1 MAATVAGM
9 ARSHRFLEAES
20 VALYWGRLF
29 MGAPVLESELAAL
42 EERIQR
48 LLAAYQQARL
58 ERRRAL
64 QERDR
69 LLTLNTE
76 LRKRIEGV
84 ITRIKTMEQT
94 EQAE

>member
-1 MAATVAGM
+1 
-9 ARSHRFLEAES
+9 
-20 VALYWGRLF
+20 
-29 MGAPVLESELAAL
+29 MGPPALESEIAAL

-84 ITRIKTMEQT
+84 ITRIKSMEQT

>member
-1 MAATVAGM
+1 
-9 ARSHRFLEAES
+9 
-20 VALYWGRLF
+20 
-29 MGAPVLESELAAL
+29 MGAQAGQNVLETELAQL

-69 LLTLNTE
+69 LLTLNSE
-76 LRKRIEGV
+76 LKKRIEGV
-84 ITRIKTMEQT
+84 ISRIKTMEMEPGT
-94 EQAE
+94 

>member
-1 MAATVAGM
+1 M
-9 ARSHRFLEAES
+9 
-20 VALYWGRLF
+20 
-29 MGAPVLESELAAL
+29 LESEIAAL

-69 LLTLNTE
+69 LVTLNLE
-76 LRKRIEGV
+76 MRKRIEGV
-84 ITRIKTMEQT
+84 IGRIKSM
-94 EQAE
+94 EQAEQAGQAE

>member
-1 MAATVAGM
+1 M
-9 ARSHRFLEAES
+9 LE
-20 VALYWGRLF
+20 
-29 MGAPVLESELAAL
+29 PELAAL

-48 LLAAYQQARL
+48 LLAAYQQVRL

-69 LLTLNTE
+69 LLTLNNE

-84 ITRIKTMEQT
+84 IVRIKSMEQSEPT
-94 EQAE
+94 GTAE

>member
-1 MAATVAGM
+1 
-9 ARSHRFLEAES
+9 
-20 VALYWGRLF
+20 
-29 MGAPVLESELAAL
+29 MGPPVLESELAAL

-48 LLAAYQQARL
+48 LLAAYQQVRL

-69 LLTLNTE
+69 LLTLNNE

-84 ITRIKTMEQT
+84 ITRIKTMEQA

>member
-1 MAATVAGM
+1 MAGP
-9 ARSHRFLEAES
+9 
-20 VALYWGRLF
+20 
-29 MGAPVLESELAAL
+29 PVLENEIAQL

-48 LLAAYQQARL
+48 LLAAFQQARL

-69 LLTLNTE
+69 LVALNNE

-84 ITRIKTMEQT
+84 ITRIRTLET
-94 EQAE
+94 EHDG

>member
-1 MAATVAGM
+1 
-9 ARSHRFLEAES
+9 
-20 VALYWGRLF
+20 
-29 MGAPVLESELAAL
+29 MGPPALESEIAAL

-69 LLTLNTE
+69 LVMLNSE

-84 ITRIKTMEQT
+84 ISRIKSM
-94 EQAE
+94 EQAEQAE

>member
-1 MAATVAGM
+1 
-9 ARSHRFLEAES
+9 
-20 VALYWGRLF
+20 
-29 MGAPVLESELAAL
+29 MGPPVLESELAAL

-69 LLTLNTE
+69 LVTLNNE

-84 ITRIKTMEQT
+84 ITRIKSMEQISEHDAPDT
-94 EQAE
+94 STRGQA

>member
-1 MAATVAGM
+1 MPGP
-9 ARSHRFLEAES
+9 S
-20 VALYWGRLF
+20 
-29 MGAPVLESELAAL
+29 VLEHEIQQL

-48 LLAAYQQARL
+48 LLASFQQARL

-69 LLTLNTE
+69 LSALNAE

-84 ITRIKTMEQT
+84 ITRIRSMET
-94 EQAE
+94 ESDA

>member
-1 MAATVAGM
+1 
-9 ARSHRFLEAES
+9 
-20 VALYWGRLF
+20 
-29 MGAPVLESELAAL
+29 MGPPALESEIAAL

-69 LLTLNTE
+69 LLTLNNE

-84 ITRIKTMEQT
+84 ITRIKTMEK
-94 EQAE
+94 AEAE

>member
-1 MAATVAGM
+1 
-9 ARSHRFLEAES
+9 
-20 VALYWGRLF
+20 
-29 MGAPVLESELAAL
+29 MGAPVLESELVAL

-84 ITRIKTMEQT
+84 ITRIKAMEQT
-94 EQAE
+94 EQDA

>member
-1 MAATVAGM
+1 
-9 ARSHRFLEAES
+9 
-20 VALYWGRLF
+20 
-29 MGAPVLESELAAL
+29 MGPPALESEIAAL

-48 LLAAYQQARL
+48 LLAAFQQARL

-69 LLTLNTE
+69 LLTLNNE

-84 ITRIKTMEQT
+84 ISRIKSMEQS
-94 EQAE
+94 EQVGQAE

>member
-1 MAATVAGM
+1 
-9 ARSHRFLEAES
+9 
-20 VALYWGRLF
+20 
-29 MGAPVLESELAAL
+29 MGARGLETELAQL

-69 LLTLNTE
+69 LVTLNNE

-84 ITRIKTMEQT
+84 IHRIKSLET
-94 EQAE
+94 EQGA

>member
-1 MAATVAGM
+1 
-9 ARSHRFLEAES
+9 
-20 VALYWGRLF
+20 
-29 MGAPVLESELAAL
+29 MGPPALESEIAAL

-69 LLTLNTE
+69 LLTLNNE

-84 ITRIKTMEQT
+84 IVRIKSMEQS
-94 EQAE
+94 EQAEQAE

>member
-1 MAATVAGM
+1 
-9 ARSHRFLEAES
+9 
-20 VALYWGRLF
+20 
-29 MGAPVLESELAAL
+29 MGPPVLESELAAL

-69 LLTLNTE
+69 LVTLNNE

-84 ITRIKTMEQT
+84 IHRIKSMET
-94 EQAE
+94 DADHAG

>member
-1 MAATVAGM
+1 
-9 ARSHRFLEAES
+9 
-20 VALYWGRLF
+20 
-29 MGAPVLESELAAL
+29 MGPPVLENELAAL

-69 LLTLNTE
+69 LLTLNNE

-84 ITRIKTMEQT
+84 IGRIKAMEQT
-94 EQAE
+94 EQDAS

>member
-1 MAATVAGM
+1 
-9 ARSHRFLEAES
+9 
-20 VALYWGRLF
+20 
-29 MGAPVLESELAAL
+29 MGPPVLESEIAAL

-84 ITRIKTMEQT
+84 IVRIKSMEQSEHT
-94 EQAE
+94 GTAE

>member
-1 MAATVAGM
+1 
-9 ARSHRFLEAES
+9 
-20 VALYWGRLF
+20 

-69 LLTLNTE
+69 LVTLNNE

-84 ITRIKTMEQT
+84 IGRIKAMEQT
-94 EQAE
+94 QPEHDAS

>member
-1 MAATVAGM
+1 
-9 ARSHRFLEAES
+9 
-20 VALYWGRLF
+20 
-29 MGAPVLESELAAL
+29 MGPPALESEIVAL

-69 LLTLNTE
+69 LVMLNSE

-84 ITRIKTMEQT
+84 ISRIKSM
-94 EQAE
+94 EQAEQAE

>member
-1 MAATVAGM
+1 M
-9 ARSHRFLEAES
+9 LD
-20 VALYWGRLF
+20 
-29 MGAPVLESELAAL
+29 SELAAL

-48 LLAAYQQARL
+48 LVAAYQQAKL

-69 LLTLNTE
+69 LVTLNNE

-84 ITRIKTMEQT
+84 ITRIKSMEQT
-94 EQAE
+94 ESDA

>member
-1 MAATVAGM
+1 M
-9 ARSHRFLEAES
+9 LEPEIT
-20 VALYWGRLF
+20 
-29 MGAPVLESELAAL
+29 AL

-48 LLAAYQQARL
+48 LVAAYQQARL

-69 LLTLNTE
+69 LLALNNE

-84 ITRIKTMEQT
+84 ITRIKTMEQ
-94 EQAE
+94 AEPAE

>member
-1 MAATVAGM
+1 
-9 ARSHRFLEAES
+9 
-20 VALYWGRLF
+20 
-29 MGAPVLESELAAL
+29 MGPPALESEIAAL

-84 ITRIKTMEQT
+84 IVRIKSMEQS
-94 EQAE
+94 EQQAGQAE

>member
-1 MAATVAGM
+1 
-9 ARSHRFLEAES
+9 
-20 VALYWGRLF
+20 
-29 MGAPVLESELAAL
+29 MGPPALESEIAAL

-84 ITRIKTMEQT
+84 ISRIKTMEQ
-94 EQAE
+94 AESAE

>member
-1 MAATVAGM
+1 
-9 ARSHRFLEAES
+9 
-20 VALYWGRLF
+20 
-29 MGAPVLESELAAL
+29 MGLPALESEIAAL

-48 LLAAYQQARL
+48 LLAAYEQARL

-69 LLTLNTE
+69 LVTLNNE

-84 ITRIKTMEQT
+84 ITRIKGM
-94 EQAE
+94 EQAEQAE

>member
-1 MAATVAGM
+1 MGATV
-9 ARSHRFLEAES
+9 LDT
-20 VALYWGRLF
+20 
-29 MGAPVLESELAAL
+29 ELAQL
-42 EERIQR
+42 EERTQR

-69 LLTLNTE
+69 LLTLNDE

-84 ITRIKTMEQT
+84 ITRIKGME
-94 EQAE
+94 AEADA

>member
-1 MAATVAGM
+1 MLAP
-9 ARSHRFLEAES
+9 L
-20 VALYWGRLF
+20 
-29 MGAPVLESELAAL
+29 MGPPALESEIAAL

-48 LLAAYQQARL
+48 LLAAYEQARL

-69 LLTLNTE
+69 LVTLNNE

-84 ITRIKTMEQT
+84 ITRIKGM
-94 EQAE
+94 EQAEQAE

>member
-1 MAATVAGM
+1 MGAATGTK
-9 ARSHRFLEAES
+9 
-20 VALYWGRLF
+20 
-29 MGAPVLESELAAL
+29 VLEQELAQL

-48 LLAAYQQARL
+48 LVAAYQQARL

-69 LLTLNTE
+69 LLTLNNE

-84 ITRIKTMEQT
+84 ITRIKTMEA
-94 EQAE
+94 AEPTA

>member
-1 MAATVAGM
+1 
-9 ARSHRFLEAES
+9 
-20 VALYWGRLF
+20 
-29 MGAPVLESELAAL
+29 MGPPVLESEIAAL

-48 LLAAYQQARL
+48 LLAAYQQVRL

-84 ITRIKTMEQT
+84 IVRIKSMEQS
-94 EQAE
+94 EQTGTGE

>member
-9 ARSHRFLEAES
+9 ARSHSLSILAPT
-20 VALYWGRLF
+20 F
-29 MGAPVLESELAAL
+29 MGPPVLESEIAAL

-58 ERRRAL
+58 ERRRAV

-84 ITRIKTMEQT
+84 IVRIKSMEQS
-94 EQAE
+94 EQAGMGE